1 MTYQKVHGMKNVIDY
16 GEVGDNF
23 YILLKGVVSVQ
34 IPNPA
39 IRDRAVK
46 RKDYDKLL
54 AWKKEEFDPR
64 AEKARE
70 EHLETYQKEV

>member
-1 MTYQKVHGMKNVIDY
+1 
-16 GEVGDNF
+16 
-23 YILLKGVVSVQ
+23 VVSVQ